1 MRLEWRVMN
10 GYARTLDAV
19 EAARRGPAAAWLAIV
34 LLLLSFVLVRQLCDP
49 WSAAPAH
56 SEPASACCASLAGD
70 ALAKRAEPIA
80 ARLAAGGGAPIA
92 PIAPIAALAAAAPVF
107 LALPR
112 IAPPGAFLPEPS
124 YYARSARIRR

>member
-1 MRLEWRVMN
+1 MN

-34 LLLLSFVLVRQLCDP
+34 LLVLSFVLVRQLCDP

-92 PIAPIAALAAAAPVF
+92 PIAALAAAGPAF
-107 LALPR
+107 LALQR

>member
-1 MRLEWRVMN
+1 LRLEWRVMN
-10 GYARTLDAV
+10 GYARTRDAV

-70 ALAKRAEPIA
+70 ALAKRGEPIA

-92 PIAPIAALAAAAPVF
+92 PIAALAAAGPAF